1 MINSYTYYR
10 YSRLGY
16 NTKIPSAYF
25 KDCDFFYNSLALE
38 HNSIEY
44 ILDDGGLCEETFDDS
59 EALFLMLSLTT
70 ILSTN
75 AHNHVRFVKDLI
87 EKKLKKEIQ
96 IHVTGDESMIVLDF
110 MDVDVALC
118 AFYVMPYGRIIETF
132 NSIRPY
138 ASRDVP
144 EQTTY
149 QIPTIE
155 VYSKI
160 LKSVNFNEAGIEY
173 VHRLSK

>member
-10 YSRLGY
+10 YARLGY

-25 KDCDFFYNSLALE
+25 SDNDFFYNSLALE
-38 HNSIEY
+38 HNRIEY

-59 EALFLMLSLTT
+59 EAIFLMLSLTT

-75 AHNHVRFVKDLI
+75 AHNHVRYVKELI
-87 EKKLKKEIQ
+87 ENKLKREVQ
-96 IHVTGDESMIVLDF
+96 VHVTGDESMIVLDF

-132 NSIRPY
+132 NKIRPY
-138 ASRDVP
+138 ASRNIP
-144 EQTTY
+144 ETETY

-155 VYSKI
+155 VYSKS
-160 LKSVNFNEAGIEY
+160 LKGVDFREAGIEY
-173 VHRLSK
+173 VHKLSK